1 MILQFCQLMYN
12 VWRRVGLG
20 GCTLYAVFYIRGY
33 TLYFK
38 YVYTIHYTLYIIHY
52 TWYIMY
58 PQWWCSLYTLQ
69 THNKKCYEILCCLYF
84 VFCISKN
91 DVSLQ
96 SIWAKQQRISSFS
109 SSKKQKRKNKDGVT
123 DVFLQS
129 IWAKQQR
136 ISSLERNFKT
146 LSSHFLS

>member
-38 YVYTIHYTLYIIHY
+38 YVYTIHYTLYIIHD
-52 TWYIMY
+52 TLCILNDDVHYIPYKHTTKNVMRY
-58 PQWWCSLYTLQ
+58 
-69 THNKKCYEILCCLYF
+69 CCLYF

-109 SSKKQKRKNKDGVT
+109 SSKKQKRKNKDGIT

>member
-38 YVYTIHYTLYIIHY
+38 YVYTIHYTLYIIHD
-52 TWYIMY
+52 TLCILNDDVRYIPYKRTTKNVMRY
-58 PQWWCSLYTLQ
+58 YVVC
-69 THNKKCYEILCCLYF
+69 ILYF
-84 VFCISKN
+84 VFQKMMFLYKVYEQNNKELVVFRVVKN
-91 DVSLQ
+91 
-96 SIWAKQQRISSFS
+96 
-109 SSKKQKRKNKDGVT
+109 KRKKNEDGIT

-129 IWAKQQR
+129 I
-136 ISSLERNFKT
+136 
-146 LSSHFLS
+146 